1 MNRARA
7 DHPPSLSPAYRSTV
21 KRAPSLDPIR
31 VPRTLSEL
39 TGPGPA
45 FSQLSREDADLTTN
59 AGTGSAAIGQRSIV
73 TGRVV
78 DEDGRPVSGAL
89 VELWQADASGRYAH
103 PREVDFP
110 APRDPNFVGRG
121 ACKTDCDGVYRFT
134 TIKPGPYPW
143 GNHPNAWRP
152 SHIHFS
158 ILGPALVTRLVT
170 QMYFPGDDLLPLDP
184 IFLAVPEH
192 ARERLVAAYDH
203 GTTQQNW
210 ALGYR
215 FDLVLGG
222 AEQTPGETEGEKK

>member
-1 MNRARA
+1 
-7 DHPPSLSPAYRSTV
+7 V
-21 KRAPSLDPIR
+21 KRAPSLEPIR
-31 VPRTLSEL
+31 VRRTLSEL
-39 TGPGPA
+39 TGPGPV

-59 AGTGSAAIGQRSIV
+59 AGTGNAAIGQRSII

-78 DEDGRPVSGAL
+78 DEDGCPVQGAL
-89 VELWQADASGRYAH
+89 VEVWQADACGRYAH

-121 ACKTDCDGVYRFT
+121 ACKTDRDGFYRFT

-152 SHIHFS
+152 AHIHFS

-192 ARERLVAAYDH
+192 ARGRLVATYDH
-203 GTTQQNW
+203 GTTQPNW

-222 AEQTPGETEGEKK
+222 AEMTPGEGESDTR

>member
-1 MNRARA
+1 VTKISA

-21 KRAPSLDPIR
+21 KRAPLLAPVR
-31 VPRTLSEL
+31 VPPTLSEL
-39 TGPGPA
+39 TGPGPV
-45 FSQLSREDADLTTN
+45 FSELSREDADLTTN

-73 TGRVV
+73 TGCVQ
-78 DEDGRPVSGAL
+78 DENGNPVEGAL
-89 VELWQADASGRYAH
+89 VEVWQADASGRYAH

-121 ACKTDCDGVYRFT
+121 ACKTDRDGVYRFT

-158 ILGPALVTRLVT
+158 IMGPSLVTRLVT
-170 QMYFPGDDLLPLDP
+170 QMYFPGDRLLPLDP

-203 GTTQQNW
+203 GSTQPNW
-210 ALGYR
+210 ALAYR
-215 FDLVLGG
+215 FDIVLAGVDR
-222 AEQTPGETEGEKK
+222 TPSEGSL